1 MIKFLD
7 KLLSPKKEEK
17 IINSEVIQK
26 EFEAELH
33 ELMNKISINVESD
46 SEIESL
52 YEEIKNFNLDNLDL
66 KEKIEKLKSL
76 GLVNTPSVKIK
87 EKELQEAI
95 EEKQNLISEKKKEI
109 EFLKS
114 EKEMIKHY
122 NLKYPSYKYIPKR
135 EFLNI
140 LEKYNLVMGEA
151 FMYAK
156 EIPDRAV
163 NIISNFKDEIEDSE
177 VGVKI
182 VPDYSSSNYENKL
195 EIKSVKHTKELRDWV
210 ANHNGYLNRE
220 GDRSEMLNRYDRQ
233 LNNYEFKL
241 SKFKMVAPKDHFE
254 VPKLNY
260 EKLVRASWNLVKQ
273 FKDDEEVSICITKDG
288 IITFD
293 LTELNKGLGKIQ
305 RIKDPIA
312 LLCVNDFCRPI
323 DGNYKNSFDY
333 QHKFDGVIILDA
345 WDEEAN
351 IPEIKNNLLN

>member
-7 KLLSPKKEEK
+7 KLLSPKKETL
-17 IINSEVIQK
+17 INSEVIQK
-26 EFEAELH
+26 EFEVELH

-52 YEEIKNFNLDNLDL
+52 YEEVKNFNLDNLDL

-151 FMYAK
+151 FMYAR

-163 NIISNFKDEIEDSE
+163 NIISNFK
-177 VGVKI
+177 
-182 VPDYSSSNYENKL
+182 
-195 EIKSVKHTKELRDWV
+195 
-210 ANHNGYLNRE
+210 
-220 GDRSEMLNRYDRQ
+220 
-233 LNNYEFKL
+233 
-241 SKFKMVAPKDHFE
+241 
-254 VPKLNY
+254 
-260 EKLVRASWNLVKQ
+260 
-273 FKDDEEVSICITKDG
+273 
-288 IITFD
+288 
-293 LTELNKGLGKIQ
+293 
-305 RIKDPIA
+305 
-312 LLCVNDFCRPI
+312 
-323 DGNYKNSFDY
+323 
-333 QHKFDGVIILDA
+333 
-345 WDEEAN
+345 
-351 IPEIKNNLLN
+351 

>member
-7 KLLSPKKEEK
+7 KLISPKKEER

-52 YEEIKNFNLDNLDL
+52 YEEVKNFNLDNLDL

-95 EEKQNLISEKKKEI
+95 EEKQKLISEKKREI

-114 EKEMIKHY
+114 EKKMIKHY

-151 FMYAK
+151 FMYVR

-177 VGVKI
+177 VVVSI
-182 VPDYSSSNYENKL
+182 VPNYRSSNYENKL
-195 EIKSVKHTKELRDWV
+195 EIKSVKHLKKLRDFTS
-210 ANHNGYLNRE
+210 NS
-220 GDRSEMLNRYDRQ
+220 GDFWALKRRNEMLEIYDKQ
-233 LNNYEFKL
+233 LNNYEFKI

-260 EKLVRASWNLVKQ
+260 EKLVRDSWNLKKE

-305 RIKDPIA
+305 KIKDPIA

-323 DGNYKNSFDY
+323 NGNYDNSYDY

>member
-7 KLLSPKKEEK
+7 KLLSPKKETL
-17 IINSEVIQK
+17 INSEVIQK

-46 SEIESL
+46 SEIEKL

-95 EEKQNLISEKKKEI
+95 EEKQNLISDKKKEI

-151 FMYAK
+151 FMYAR

-163 NIISNFKDEIEDSE
+163 NIISNFKQEIEDSE
-177 VGVKI
+177 VVVSI
-182 VPDYSSSNYENKL
+182 VPDYSSFNYENKL
-195 EIKSVKHTKELRDWV
+195 KIESVKHLKELRDFT
-210 ANHNGYLNRE
+210 ANRE
-220 GDRSEMLNRYDRQ
+220 DFWALKGRNEMLDMYDKQ

-260 EKLVRASWNLVKQ
+260 EKLVRASWNLNKE

-305 RIKDPIA
+305 KIKDPIA
-312 LLCVNDFCRPI
+312 LLCVNDFCRPS